1 MFIVETN
8 LGILNTEAPGM
19 KIEQSI
25 QYFKKGAGVI
35 IGKIGQNAFVSE
47 QDFAYQE
54 ILSIG
59 NCSSGVTKLYFNL
72 YYEGSGGYNDVFT
85 EKVVKCAN
93 QKENPFKLELSLVKL
108 FGFASGQLLS

>member
-47 QDFAYQE
+47 
-54 ILSIG
+54 
-59 NCSSGVTKLYFNL
+59 
-72 YYEGSGGYNDVFT
+72 
-85 EKVVKCAN
+85 
-93 QKENPFKLELSLVKL
+93 
-108 FGFASGQLLS
+108 